1 MAKIIRLTAKNGAIK
16 EIPFV
21 GKFKLDPQFVGAK
34 IEVIDSVTGAWVSAV
49 KVHIRGKNVDLSYS
63 QDAQPDEAKP
73 EDATESQG
81 CSDKDGSKSSDLD
94 TGDTGDVGAS
104 AQQQPCAALPSRDN
118 SETTIALGVL
128 LLGGLGGIVA
138 ACGGSDKTPTP
149 TPSPSPSP
157 PPPPA
162 PTALDLAAADDTGA
176 SNSDNVTSQTSAL
189 TITGQAEANAR
200 VELFDGTTSIGTTT
214 ANASGAFSLDVTLAA
229 GVRSITAKATD
240 AAGNVSAAS
249 AALAITID
257 ATAPA
262 APTGLDLAAADDSG
276 SDSTDNVTSQ
286 TSALTIS
293 GQAEADA
300 RVELFDG
307 TTSLG
312 TTTANA
318 SGAFS
323 LDVTLDA
330 GTRLIAAKATDAAGN
345 VSAASA
351 ALTVTVDVTPPL
363 GVTNVKVAGDNV
375 FNETEFAA
383 TINPTTGSII
393 PITGSLAA
401 NHGAK
406 KIIVIWNNKEQ
417 SIDLP

>member
-1 MAKIIRLTAKNGAIK
+1 
-16 EIPFV
+16 
-21 GKFKLDPQFVGAK
+21 
-34 IEVIDSVTGAWVSAV
+34 
-49 KVHIRGKNVDLSYS
+49 
-63 QDAQPDEAKP
+63 
-73 EDATESQG
+73 
-81 CSDKDGSKSSDLD
+81 
-94 TGDTGDVGAS
+94 
-104 AQQQPCAALPSRDN
+104 
-118 SETTIALGVL
+118 
-128 LLGGLGGIVA
+128 
-138 ACGGSDKTPTP
+138 
-149 TPSPSPSP
+149 
-157 PPPPA
+157 
-162 PTALDLAAADDTGA
+162 
-176 SNSDNVTSQTSAL
+176 
-189 TITGQAEANAR
+189 
-200 VELFDGTTSIGTTT
+200 
-214 ANASGAFSLDVTLAA
+214 VTLAA

-323 LDVTLDA
+323 LDVTLAA
-330 GTRLIAAKATDAAGN
+330 GVRSITAKATDAAGN

-351 ALTVTVDVTPPL
+351 ALAITVDVTALAAPTGL
-363 GVTNVKVAGDNV
+363 DLAAADDTGSSNSDNVTNQNSGL
-375 FNETEFAA
+375 T
-383 TINPTTGSII
+383 
-393 PITGSLAA
+393 ITGQAEA
-401 NHGAK
+401 NARVELFDGTTR
-406 KIIVIWNNKEQ
+406 IQ
-417 SIDLP
+417 S